1 MLYLT
6 STPPFTSMLFLGFN
20 AVSHFNA
27 SLHFDAELTSSVTLF
42 FLNVSLNLTS
52 TLPFTSMLFLGFNAL
67 SHFKGR
73 CFEAIASKCYYT
85 QGGGPCPS
93 ESLLRLVGCKH
104 HNNDDDCSNES
115 KELLHMHRSLILLIA
130 FILPT

>member
-6 STPPFTSMLFLGFN
+6 STLPFTSMLFLGFN

-52 TLPFTSMLFLGFNAL
+52 TLPFTSMLSLGFNAL

-85 QGGGPCPS
+85 QG
-93 ESLLRLVGCKH
+93 
-104 HNNDDDCSNES
+104 
-115 KELLHMHRSLILLIA
+115 
-130 FILPT
+130 